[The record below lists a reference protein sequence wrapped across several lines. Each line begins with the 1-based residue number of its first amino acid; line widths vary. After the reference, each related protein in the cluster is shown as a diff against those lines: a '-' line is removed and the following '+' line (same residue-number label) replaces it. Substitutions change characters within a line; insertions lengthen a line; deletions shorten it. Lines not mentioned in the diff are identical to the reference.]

1 MIRQGDIL
9 LRPCNPPDDAQI
21 SDEAVERLV
30 LAEGEATGHAHV
42 IDGSILTAT
51 AGGRMLLK
59 VLHGAITHP
68 DHDPVPRA
76 IAPGWYEV
84 IRQRVYAPTSDEPTY
99 WKRVED

>member
-42 IDGSILTAT
+42 IEGSILTAT

-59 VLHGAITHP
+59 VLDGAITHP
-68 DHDPVPRA
+68 DHDPVPRPSRPA
-76 IAPGWYEV
+76 GT
-84 IRQRVYAPTSDEPTY
+84 R
-99 WKRVED
+99 

>member
-1 MIRQGDIL
+1 VDVRRAD
-9 LRPCNPPDDAQI
+9 RRR
-21 SDEAVERLV
+21 SAVDSLV

-42 IDGSILTAT
+42 IEGSILTAT

-68 DHDPVPRA
+68 DHDPVPRP

-84 IRQRVYAPTSDEPTY
+84 IRQRVYTPSQGWDWVAD
-99 WKRVED
+99 